1 MAWTNEQKEAIYTEG
16 TNIIVSAGAGSGKTA
31 VLTERV
37 LEKVKKGISVD
48 NLLILTFTKMAAKEM
63 KERIGDKL
71 KKEGLTSELAKL
83 DTADITTFD
92 AYALSLVKKYHYYL
106 NVSKDINI
114 IDESVITL
122 YKRKILKDIF
132 EELYEENNHEFIDFI
147 QEYCIKDDKDIFEFI
162 LNINSKLDLKTNKR
176 EYLDNYINTVY
187 DEVKIDND
195 IDNYIKVILKLISNI
210 NDYLEYIDDDDY
222 LAKLYDVI
230 SPLLS
235 AKSYDDIKSNISI
248 KLPILRGASD
258 ITREY
263 RDKIKNT
270 IDEIKKLTTYDSYDD
285 IKRGILSTKGNA
297 KVIIDIIKKLDDIT
311 YNYKVKYNS
320 YEYSDISALAIKLVR
335 DNKEIREEIKN
346 NLNEILIDEYQ
357 DTNDVQEEFISY
369 ISNNNVYM
377 VGDIKQSIYRFR
389 NANPYIFKNKYDTY
403 SNNIGGIKIDLN
415 KNFRSREEVINN
427 INLLF
432 DRIMDNDIGGADYSL
447 SHRMIYGNLMYKGDG
462 DNKED
467 NNFSVYNYLNDT
479 TFKNNEVEAFIIAD
493 DIKNKINS
501 GYRAFGKDTNG
512 VRKIKY
518 SDFAILLD
526 SSKSFDLYK
535 KILEYNG
542 IPTSIVKS
550 VNLTDGEVVLVIKNI
565 ISFIIK
571 INDNKID
578 NEFKKLFISIGRSF
592 LFNTDDNV
600 LFDYFLNNNFKDSD
614 IYKISY
620 NITKRLDTISLEE
633 IIDLTV
639 DNFDFYN
646 KLFLLGDYNANIL
659 RIQKLKEI
667 TNSLINLDYDIYD
680 YQKYL
685 DDIICNNLK
694 LEYSV
699 NDNSTDTVKIMT
711 IHASKGLEFGVCY
724 YGELYNRFNNS
735 DAISK
740 YSYDNKYGI
749 ILPYKDKFLY
759 NTIYHNLS
767 YRDYVMENISER
779 IRLFYVALTRAKE
792 KMIFILPSNTK
803 EDNKSIGDI
812 IDNSIRGK
820 YNSFASIMYSLES
833 ITKDYYKN
841 IDINDINLSK
851 DYNMISNNNYKEHLK
866 LINDKI
872 EVNTTCIPSSIKENK
887 TFSKKDIHIVT
898 KEEEDKLLYGRLI
911 HELFECTDFNN
922 LDNLSDNNKK
932 IIERFLEKVDISHAN
947 IYKEYEF
954 IYDEDNT
961 TYHGIIDLMLEY
973 QDNIKIIDYKL
984 KNINDEAYI
993 KQLTG
998 YKNYIEKLFNK
1009 KTSIYLY
1016 SITLNTLEEIK

>member
-92 AYALSLVKKYHYYL
+92 AYALSVVKKYHYYL
-106 NVSKDINI
+106 NVSKAINI
-114 IDESVITL
+114 IDGSVITL

-195 IDNYIKVILKLISNI
+195 IDNYIKVILRLISNI

-263 RDKIKNT
+263 RDKIKST

-467 NNFSVYNYLNDT
+467 NNFSVYNYLNGT

-633 IIDLTV
+633 IIDLIV

-685 DDIICNNLK
+685 DDIISNNLK

-872 EVNTTCIPSSIKENK
+872 EVNTTCILSSIKENK
-887 TFSKKDIHIVT
+887 TFSKKDIHIIT

-984 KNINDEAYI
+984 KNINDDAYI
-993 KQLTG
+993 KQLNG
-998 YKNYIEKLFNK
+998 YKDYIEKLFNK

>member
-92 AYALSLVKKYHYYL
+92 AYALSVVKKYHYYL

-114 IDESVITL
+114 IDGSVIAL

-263 RDKIKNT
+263 RDKIKST

-285 IKRGILSTKGNA
+285 IKRGILSTKENA

-633 IIDLTV
+633 IIDLIV

-685 DDIICNNLK
+685 DDIISNNLK

-993 KQLTG
+993 KQLNG

>member
-92 AYALSLVKKYHYYL
+92 AYALSVVKKYHYYL

-114 IDESVITL
+114 IDGSVITL

-263 RDKIKNT
+263 RDKIKST

-633 IIDLTV
+633 IIDLIV

-685 DDIICNNLK
+685 DDIISNNLK

-984 KNINDEAYI
+984 KNINDDAYI
-993 KQLTG
+993 KQLNG
-998 YKNYIEKLFNK
+998 YKDYIEKLFNK

>member
-92 AYALSLVKKYHYYL
+92 AYALSVVKKYHYYL

-114 IDESVITL
+114 IDGSVITL
-122 YKRKILKDIF
+122 YKRKVLKDIF

-222 LAKLYDVI
+222 LAKLYDVL

-263 RDKIKNT
+263 RDKIKST

-633 IIDLTV
+633 IIDLIV

-685 DDIICNNLK
+685 DDIISNNLK

-803 EDNKSIGDI
+803 KDNKSIGDI

-984 KNINDEAYI
+984 KNINDDAYI

>member
-92 AYALSLVKKYHYYL
+92 AYALSVVKKYHYYL

-114 IDESVITL
+114 IDGSVIAL

-162 LNINSKLDLKTNKR
+162 LNVNSKLDLKTNKR

-263 RDKIKNT
+263 RDKIKST

-357 DTNDVQEEFISY
+357 DTNDVQEKFISY

-633 IIDLTV
+633 IIDLIV

-685 DDIICNNLK
+685 DDIISNNLK

-803 EDNKSIGDI
+803 DDNKSIGDI

-984 KNINDEAYI
+984 KNINDDAYI
-993 KQLTG
+993 KQLNG

>member
-114 IDESVITL
+114 IDGSVITL
-122 YKRKILKDIF
+122 YKRKVLKDIF

-195 IDNYIKVILKLISNI
+195 IDNYIKVILRLISNI

-263 RDKIKNT
+263 RDKIKST

-389 NANPYIFKNKYDTY
+389 NANPYIFKNKYDSY

-633 IIDLTV
+633 IIDLIV

-685 DDIICNNLK
+685 DDIISNNLK

-803 EDNKSIGDI
+803 ENNKSIGDI

-954 IYDEDNT
+954 IYEEDNT

-984 KNINDEAYI
+984 KNINDDAYI
-993 KQLTG
+993 KQLNG

>member
-92 AYALSLVKKYHYYL
+92 AYALSVVKKYHYYL

-114 IDESVITL
+114 IDGSVITL

-222 LAKLYDVI
+222 LAKLYDVL

-263 RDKIKNT
+263 RDKIKST

-633 IIDLTV
+633 IIDLIV

-685 DDIICNNLK
+685 DDIISNNLK

-699 NDNSTDTVKIMT
+699 NDNSIDTVKIMT

-803 EDNKSIGDI
+803 DDNKSIGDI

-887 TFSKKDIHIVT
+887 TFSKKDIHIIN

-993 KQLTG
+993 KQLNG
-998 YKNYIEKLFNK
+998 YKDYIEKLFNK

>member
-1 MAWTNEQKEAIYTEG
+1 MAWTNEQKQAIYTEG

-92 AYALSLVKKYHYYL
+92 AYALSVVKKYHYCL
-106 NVSKDINI
+106 NVSRDINI
-114 IDESVITL
+114 IDNSVITL

-222 LAKLYDVI
+222 LAKLYDVL

-263 RDKIKNT
+263 RDKIKST
-270 IDEIKKLTTYDSYDD
+270 IDEIKKLATYDSYDE
-285 IKRGILSTKGNA
+285 IKRGILSTKKNV
-297 KVIIDIIKKLDDIT
+297 KVIIDIIRELDDIV

-389 NANPYIFKNKYDTY
+389 NANPYIFKNKYDSY
-403 SNNIGGIKIDLN
+403 SNNNGGLKIDLN

-447 SHRMIYGNLMYKGDG
+447 SHRMLYGNLMYKGDG

-479 TFKNNEVEAFIIAD
+479 NFKNNEVEAFIIAN
-493 DIKNKINS
+493 DIKYKINS

-526 SSKSFDLYK
+526 SSKSFELYK

-542 IPTSIVKS
+542 IPTSIIKS
-550 VNLTDGEVVLVIKNI
+550 VNLTDGEVILIIKNI

-571 INDNKID
+571 IKDNKID
-578 NEFKKLFISIGRSF
+578 SEFKRLFMSIGRSF
-592 LFNTDDNV
+592 LFNIDDNI
-600 LFDYFLNNNFKDSD
+600 LFDYFLDNNFKNSD
-614 IYKISY
+614 IYTYSY
-620 NITKRLDTISLEE
+620 EITKKIDVISLEE
-633 IIDLTV
+633 VIDLV
-639 DNFDFYN
+639 IDRFDFYN

-667 TNSLINLDYDIYD
+667 TSSLVNLDYDIYD

-685 DDIICNNLK
+685 DDIISNNLK
-694 LEYSV
+694 IEYNV

-803 EDNKSIGDI
+803 DNDKCISNI
-812 IDNSIRGK
+812 IDNSIRSK

-833 ITKDYYKN
+833 ITKDYYTN

-851 DYNMISNNNYKEHLK
+851 DYNMISNDNYMKHLN
-866 LINDKI
+866 LIDDKI
-872 EVNTTCIPSSIKENK
+872 VINNIYVPSSIKENK
-887 TFSKKDIHIVT
+887 TFSKKDIHIIT
-898 KEEEDKLLYGRLI
+898 KEEEDKLLYGRLV

-922 LDNLSDNNKK
+922 LDNLSDSNKK
-932 IIERFLEKVDISHAN
+932 IINNFLEKIDINGAN

-954 IYDEDNT
+954 IYEEDNT

-984 KNINDEAYI
+984 KNINDDAYI

>member
-92 AYALSLVKKYHYYL
+92 AYALSVVKKYHYYL

-114 IDESVITL
+114 IDGSVITL

-222 LAKLYDVI
+222 LAKLYDVL

-263 RDKIKNT
+263 RDKIKST

-501 GYRAFGKDTNG
+501 GYKAFGKDTNG

-633 IIDLTV
+633 IIDLIV

-685 DDIICNNLK
+685 DDIISNNLK

-932 IIERFLEKVDISHAN
+932 IIERFLEKIDISHAN

-993 KQLTG
+993 KQLNG

>member
-92 AYALSLVKKYHYYL
+92 AYALSVVKKYHYYL

-114 IDESVITL
+114 IDGSVITL

-176 EYLDNYINTVY
+176 EYLDNYINIVY

-263 RDKIKNT
+263 RDKIKST

-633 IIDLTV
+633 IIDLIV

-685 DDIICNNLK
+685 DDIISNNLK

-803 EDNKSIGDI
+803 DDNKSIGDI

-872 EVNTTCIPSSIKENK
+872 EDNTTCIPSSIKENK
-887 TFSKKDIHIVT
+887 TFSKKNIHIVT

-984 KNINDEAYI
+984 KNINDDAYI
-993 KQLTG
+993 KQLNG

>member
-1 MAWTNEQKEAIYTEG
+1 MAWTNEQKRAIYTEG
-16 TNIIVSAGAGSGKTA
+16 TNIIISAGAGSGKTA

-71 KKEGLTSELAKL
+71 KKEGLTSELTKL

-92 AYALSLVKKYHYYL
+92 AYALSIVKKYHYYL

-114 IDESVITL
+114 IDGSVITL

-132 EELYEENNHEFIDFI
+132 EKLYEENNPEFISFI
-147 QEYCIKDDKDIFEFI
+147 KDYCIKDDKDIFEFI

-187 DEVKIDND
+187 DEIKIDND
-195 IDNYIKVILKLISNI
+195 INDYIKEILGLISNI
-210 NDYLEYIDDDDY
+210 NNYLEYIDDDDY
-222 LAKLYDVI
+222 LAKLYDAL
-230 SPLLS
+230 SPLLN
-235 AKSYDDIKSNISI
+235 AKSYDDIKNNIPI

-263 RDKIKNT
+263 KDKIKST
-270 IDEIKKLTTYDSYDD
+270 IDDIKKLTTYDSYDD
-285 IKRGILSTKGNA
+285 IKRSILSTKSSA

-357 DTNDVQEEFISY
+357 DTNDVQEQFISY

-403 SNNIGGIKIDLN
+403 SNSIGGIKIDLN

-447 SHRMIYGNLMYKGDG
+447 SHRMIYGNLMYKGEG

-479 TFKNNEVEAFIIAD
+479 TFKNNEVEAFIIAN
-493 DIKNKINS
+493 DIKNKITS
-501 GYRAFGKDTNG
+501 GYKAFGKDTNG
-512 VRKIKY
+512 IRKIKY

-526 SSKSFDLYK
+526 SSKSFELYK

-550 VNLTDGEVVLVIKNI
+550 VNLTDGEVILVIKNI

-592 LFNTDDNV
+592 LFNTGDNI

-620 NITKRLDTISLEE
+620 NITKRLDTITLEE
-633 IIDLTV
+633 IIDLIV

-646 KLFLLGDYNANIL
+646 KLFLLGDYNANII

-667 TNSLINLDYDIYD
+667 TSSLINLDYDIYD

-685 DDIICNNLK
+685 DDIISNNLK
-694 LEYSV
+694 LEYNV

-711 IHASKGLEFGVCY
+711 IHASKGLEFNICY
-724 YGELYNRFNNS
+724 YGELYNRFNIKE
-735 DAISK
+735 AISK

-803 EDNKSIGDI
+803 EDNKCISDI
-812 IDNSIRGK
+812 IDNNIRSK

-841 IDINDINLSK
+841 ININDINLSK
-851 DYNMISNNNYKEHLK
+851 DYNMTSNNNYKEHLK
-866 LINDKI
+866 LINNKI
-872 EVNTTCIPSSIKENK
+872 EVNTTNIPSSIKENK

-898 KEEEDKLLYGRLI
+898 KEEEDKLLYGRII
-911 HELFECTDFNN
+911 HELFECTNFNN

-954 IYDEDNT
+954 IYEEDNT

-984 KNINDEAYI
+984 KNISDEAYI
-993 KQLTG
+993 KQLNG

>member
-92 AYALSLVKKYHYYL
+92 AYALSVVKKYHYYL

-114 IDESVITL
+114 IDGSVIAL

-222 LAKLYDVI
+222 LAKLYDVL

-263 RDKIKNT
+263 RDKIKST

-285 IKRGILSTKGNA
+285 IKRGILSTKENA

-346 NLNEILIDEYQ
+346 DLNEILIDEYQ

-633 IIDLTV
+633 IIDLIV

-685 DDIICNNLK
+685 DDIISNNLK

-803 EDNKSIGDI
+803 DDNKSIGDI

-993 KQLTG
+993 KQLNG